1 MRVGARLLQI
11 VEEVRTR
18 SAGLVNVDLA
28 RLNLRVGKPLSRLAA
43 EIPDEDELVARARA
57 AADEILGRKR
67 G

>member
-1 MRVGARLLQI
+1 LLQI
-11 VEEVRTR
+11 GEEVRTR

-43 EIPDEDELVARARA
+43 QIPDEDELVDRARA